1 MSIFTTTWLRCCSF
15 GSPTLKTRPGM
26 HSAKLEGMRSP
37 IELGTR
43 SVGPTRLAAHRRPT
57 SACVLCEGLG
67 LRAPREG
74 LFSRACEPDSM
85 VDYQAPCNHKNKT
98 TTKTM
103 IYDCYFVYCSTPT
116 FVLRFQDDD
125 VDYDSRAA

>member
-1 MSIFTTTWLRCCSF
+1 
-15 GSPTLKTRPGM
+15 
-26 HSAKLEGMRSP
+26 MRSP

-67 LRAPREG
+67 LRAPRKG

-116 FVLRFQDDD
+116 FVLRFRDDD

>member
-1 MSIFTTTWLRCCSF
+1 
-15 GSPTLKTRPGM
+15 
-26 HSAKLEGMRSP
+26 MRSP

-67 LRAPREG
+67 LRAPRKG

-103 IYDCYFVYCSTPT
+103 IYDCYF
-116 FVLRFQDDD
+116 D
-125 VDYDSRAA
+125 